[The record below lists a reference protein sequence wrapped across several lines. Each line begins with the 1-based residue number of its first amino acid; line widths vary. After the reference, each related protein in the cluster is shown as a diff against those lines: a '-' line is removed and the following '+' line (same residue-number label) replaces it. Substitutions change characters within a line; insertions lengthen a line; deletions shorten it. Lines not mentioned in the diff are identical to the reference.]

1 MNKPNYIF
9 DVITFNDKEEG
20 VLSQHASKFLDD
32 SFQIGGLYASMD
44 KEYSPE
50 IDTRNL
56 SSSQQSQLSKTQRQ
70 TSQRSPKTSQLNQE
84 LVEGRKRALTIL
96 DDDFSIN
103 RLKQEG
109 FEVYTDPTN
118 NQYKI
123 IAVKSSINNKP
134 YVVGRIKE
142 QSWDIKPD
150 LIIQESKTKEYV
162 KPQATDVTLDIK
174 LGLDHNKSGSVSGN
188 IREETLP
195 LITGRKKV
203 GDKWVP
209 VINQATIDSLSGK
222 EGKLPIDAKLSQGIL
237 NAFSKVMS
245 KYDKELTSSEFDSMI
260 KELEKEITPLQSFFT
275 QLDKA
280 RPGYREDKIVR
291 LKSTD
296 GKQYTVNSSGHLIDG
311 STLRELRDKE
321 GNVLSINQIPLTKEL
336 KQQID
341 NYFKNTTTMKK
352 QGGYLAQYKAQKR
365 KYQAGGEMPV
375 MEEEVMM
382 EETTEAPETEEE
394 AMEGGFVESLE
405 PEQAKE
411 ILMMLV
417 TQLPEIEQVI
427 MQMLE
432 QATMAEQPTEE
443 QPMMRKG
450 GKFKKPVFKKGGK
463 LKVMEMAKKTK
474 KEKAKK

>member
-1 MNKPNYIF
+1 M
-9 DVITFNDKEEG
+9 
-20 VLSQHASKFLDD
+20 
-32 SFQIGGLYASMD
+32 
-44 KEYSPE
+44 
-50 IDTRNL
+50 
-56 SSSQQSQLSKTQRQ
+56 
-70 TSQRSPKTSQLNQE
+70 
-84 LVEGRKRALTIL
+84 
-96 DDDFSIN
+96 
-103 RLKQEG
+103 
-109 FEVYTDPTN
+109 
-118 NQYKI
+118 
-123 IAVKSSINNKP
+123 
-134 YVVGRIKE
+134 VGRIKE

-150 LIIQESKTKEYV
+150 LIIQEPKTKEYV

-174 LGLDHNKSGSVSGN
+174 LGLDYNKSGSVSGN

-245 KYDKELTSSEFDSMI
+245 KYDRELTSSEFDSMI

-375 MEEEVMM
+375 MEEEVMV

-394 AMEGGFVESLE
+394 VMEGGFVESLE